1 MDLDSFSVN
10 DSTAHRALL
19 ATGTGIWKWCLVERC
34 EHWHASLRKALEP
47 CFSIPISDTPSL
59 FSLLHPRSAQLLRDS
74 LTQIERNDESIDL
87 TLDLECSASH
97 GTQLRLQAGIDPQD
111 RRQVWAVCHVA
122 KNSVGAELERD
133 TSLDVFA
140 SIIDCAVDAI
150 ISKSVDG
157 TIRTWNTGAE
167 HLFGYR
173 AEEVIGKPITLL
185 IPPDRLNEE
194 EDILR
199 RIWRGERV
207 LNFESIRRRKDG
219 TDVNVSL
226 TISPIK
232 NQAGVIIGASKVV
245 RNITEQVK
253 TEAKLRESEE
263 RFRIL
268 FESSPTAILLSNDRA
283 EYIDAN
289 PAYEQI
295 SGYTAEELYGK
306 TAIDLGTLPPD
317 SDFQTHAM
325 EQLNATGRLDN
336 IEVTGPTKY
345 GNLITVLFSTREIE
359 VAGRREFLT
368 VLLDISER
376 VRAEAALR
384 KSEERLAEAQRIAHL
399 GDWSWNTLTDEIH
412 WSDEVYRIFGHE
424 PKSFTPRFRHEFIQ
438 AVHAEDQTRVASAMF
453 ESLENKERFSIEHR
467 IHQVDGTER
476 FVRLVGQVTQDP
488 AESAFVLLGTIQDI
502 TDLKNA
508 EQQAM
513 VLRNQVAHAGRIA
526 TMGEMAAGI
535 AHELNQPLS
544 AIELYAE
551 GCQRALEMGVLSTE
565 EQLSKLVEI
574 ASLAD
579 RCGEIIRRLRLF
591 AMNRDSNWS
600 PIDLTEVVKASIEFM
615 GYELQKSQTRC
626 VVQISEEPLL
636 VSADSIELQ
645 QVFLNLI
652 KNAIESQELSN
663 PKDRRIEIIVKAST
677 DKRISVIIRDN
688 GCGMQPHQLAR
699 IFNPFYTTKSAGLGM
714 GLKICQTII
723 RSLRGEIVCQS
734 EPGVGTTFEIV
745 LPVVRRRMK

>member
-1 MDLDSFSVN
+1 MF
-10 DSTAHRALL
+10 
-19 ATGTGIWKWCLVERC
+19 
-34 EHWHASLRKALEP
+34 
-47 CFSIPISDTPSL
+47 
-59 FSLLHPRSAQLLRDS
+59 
-74 LTQIERNDESIDL
+74 
-87 TLDLECSASH
+87 
-97 GTQLRLQAGIDPQD
+97 
-111 RRQVWAVCHVA
+111 
-122 KNSVGAELERD
+122 
-133 TSLDVFA
+133 
-140 SIIDCAVDAI
+140 
-150 ISKSVDG
+150 
-157 TIRTWNTGAE
+157 
-167 HLFGYR
+167 
-173 AEEVIGKPITLL
+173 
-185 IPPDRLNEE
+185 PP
-194 EDILR
+194 ILR
-199 RIWRGERV
+199 RIRRGERV

-219 TDVNVSL
+219 TDLNVSL

-306 TAIDLGTLPPD
+306 TAIDIGTLPPD
-317 SDFQTHAM
+317 SDFQTRAM

-336 IEVTGPTKY
+336 IEFTGPTKY

-368 VLLDISER
+368 VLLDISDR

-438 AVHAEDQTRVASAMF
+438 AVHPEDQTRVASAMF

-513 VLRNQVAHAGRIA
+513 VLRN
-526 TMGEMAAGI
+526 
-535 AHELNQPLS
+535 
-544 AIELYAE
+544 
-551 GCQRALEMGVLSTE
+551 
-565 EQLSKLVEI
+565 
-574 ASLAD
+574 
-579 RCGEIIRRLRLF
+579 
-591 AMNRDSNWS
+591 
-600 PIDLTEVVKASIEFM
+600 
-615 GYELQKSQTRC
+615 
-626 VVQISEEPLL
+626 
-636 VSADSIELQ
+636 
-645 QVFLNLI
+645 
-652 KNAIESQELSN
+652 
-663 PKDRRIEIIVKAST
+663 
-677 DKRISVIIRDN
+677 
-688 GCGMQPHQLAR
+688 
-699 IFNPFYTTKSAGLGM
+699 
-714 GLKICQTII
+714 
-723 RSLRGEIVCQS
+723 
-734 EPGVGTTFEIV
+734 
-745 LPVVRRRMK
+745 